1 MVLDT
6 IDINLLPQRFDRHHR
21 GQIDYPPFK
30 KQSEAAALARPGSTD
45 LMYAARSALNTRNTS
60 GYVGFKLEE
69 VEVSPSFFHRIMNAL
84 ILRPARWTRK
94 FSPSCKVDANI
105 KAVSIGIEVNGLD
118 ISRLPQIERNF
129 KHLNVFH
136 NVTTIPLL
144 IILNSSFPT
153 QNNEEP
159 VFF

>member
-1 MVLDT
+1 MKQE
-6 IDINLLPQRFDRHHR
+6 NL
-21 GQIDYPPFK
+21 
-30 KQSEAAALARPGSTD
+30 A
-45 LMYAARSALNTRNTS
+45 
-60 GYVGFKLEE
+60 
-69 VEVSPSFFHRIMNAL
+69 
-84 ILRPARWTRK
+84 PAR
-94 FSPSCKVDANI
+94 KVGANI

-144 IILNSSFPT
+144 IILNSSLPM

-159 VFF
+159 FFFSDVFRFGGG

>member
-1 MVLDT
+1 MRHMKSITSTQNEQLKHLSKLLTQSKARREYGQTVLEGVH
-6 IDINLLPQRFDRHHR
+6 LLQVYLKD
-21 GQIDYPPFK
+21 
-30 KQSEAAALARPGSTD
+30 
-45 LMYAARSALNTRNTS
+45 TS

-69 VEVSPSFFHRIMNAL
+69 VEVSPSFFHRIMNTL

-118 ISRLPQIERNF
+118 IPRLPQTKRDF
-129 KHLNVFH
+129 KHLYVFH

-159 VFF
+159 IYMVSGQV